1 MQPDNLRKGLTG
13 FIDWYVF
20 KVVEVVGPTEVLV
33 RIDDDQPISVLE
45 CSSEGLVKGQDV
57 VICGIV
63 QVNGSKKH
71 QTTDGASMTVWK
83 MLLLSKEQTA
93 IAEKY
98 IKQAEEKRY
107 RTWRSSKGNHEIE
120 AIFHSYENDKLHLR
134 TRDGKIVRIA
144 PKDLSPADQKYFR
157 DLLKAFRRKK

>member
-1 MQPDNLRKGLTG
+1 MLHTGIIALWFSMTIPAVFAQNAGSVEGGRADAKAIPDEKAADYKESAREERWQKAAQIKHPSFEQKFSVHQPVMRCMQPDNLRKGLTG

-33 RIDDDQPISVLE
+33 RMDDDPPISVLE

-71 QTTDGASMTVWK
+71 QT
-83 MLLLSKEQTA
+83 
-93 IAEKY
+93 
-98 IKQAEEKRY
+98 
-107 RTWRSSKGNHEIE
+107 
-120 AIFHSYENDKLHLR
+120 
-134 TRDGKIVRIA
+134 
-144 PKDLSPADQKYFR
+144 
-157 DLLKAFRRKK
+157 